1 MCSGKSTAGFW
12 EVRKGKNWEESSS
25 LLIHLLLMTLAIYST
40 KMDDFQQD
48 VQKLSHLSIALQEQ
62 QVPCSLS
69 EYRAR
74 TFPWW
79 SLTRT
84 LMVVEIIGN
93 AVPSFLISVNT
104 R

>member
-1 MCSGKSTAGFW
+1 MGSGKATAGFW
-12 EVRKGKNWEESSS
+12 EIRKGKNGEESSS
-25 LLIHLLLMTLAIYST
+25 LLIHLLLMILAISST
-40 KMDDFQQD
+40 KMDAFQQD

-62 QVPCSLS
+62 RVPCSLS

-84 LMVVEIIGN
+84 LMVVGIIGN